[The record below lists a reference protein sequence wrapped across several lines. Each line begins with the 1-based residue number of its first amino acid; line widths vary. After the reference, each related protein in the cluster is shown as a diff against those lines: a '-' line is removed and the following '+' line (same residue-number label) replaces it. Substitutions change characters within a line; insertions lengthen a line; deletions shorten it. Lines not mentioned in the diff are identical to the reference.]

1 LYRSIIENLALLS
14 AARKPINKKEIPTI
28 KSKGPTNKS
37 IDEAK
42 SEAKAN

>member
-1 LYRSIIENLALLS
+1 LYQSIVENLALFS
-14 AARKPINKKEIPTI
+14 AARKPIIKTEIPTI
-28 KSKGPTNKS
+28 KSKGPTNRL